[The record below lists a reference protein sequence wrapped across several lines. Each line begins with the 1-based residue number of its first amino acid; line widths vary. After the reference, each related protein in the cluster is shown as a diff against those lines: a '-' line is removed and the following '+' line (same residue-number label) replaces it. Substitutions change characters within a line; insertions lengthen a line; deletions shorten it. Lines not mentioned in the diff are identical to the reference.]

1 MFEKIHLG
9 LKGVVSGVEVASV
22 AELESYLFVPHTCR
36 CTEHHRPGCTHQYY

>member
-22 AELESYLFVPHTCR
+22 AELESHLFVPHTCR